1 MHSVF
6 FDILSCIGISIVV
19 TDGFDG
25 FTCSLTKWK
34 VRCIDAE
41 KRWRFSV
48 GRRATDAR
56 DSGMDADQRSQM
68 LWGCRVK

>member
-1 MHSVF
+1 MKGTAGGAFGF
-6 FDILSCIGISIVV
+6 FRYMSCIGISIVI
-19 TDGFDG
+19 DGFDDFDSF

-48 GRRATDAR
+48 GRRATEAR
-56 DSGMDADQRSQM
+56 DSGNGR
-68 LWGCRVK
+68 R